1 MDGLTAILADT
12 ASALSTQRLHSE
24 MTIRLLDKALDQQ
37 GQMTMSLLQSLP
49 AASPAGSGE
58 NRRTNSATWANS
70 SAAPAFREPS
80 PSRKEHCCQ

>member
-37 GQMTMSLLQSLP
+37 GQMAMSLLQSLP
-49 AASPAGSGE
+49 AASPAGS
-58 NRRTNSATWANS
+58 
-70 SAAPAFREPS
+70 AFREPS

>member
-12 ASALSTQRLHSE
+12 ASALSTQRLDSE

-37 GQMTMSLLQSLP
+37 GQMAMSLLQSLP

-58 NRRTNSATWANS
+58 LIDLVGAHYSQTRTSIRR
-70 SAAPAFREPS
+70 
-80 PSRKEHCCQ
+80 